1 MGREDLSLGERVHL
15 ASKDLRKILNPSI
28 LAALAGFGLM
38 GFALATT
45 YNTTTILDEYGYREY
60 RYNSPEGPLCNIL
73 DPLVESES
81 DPAKIV
87 VLEGSGADTAGL
99 KNGDVI
105 TKINGI
111 STPDAKTAENWR
123 DLLPTVQAGDVIEVE
138 ITRDGQNI
146 SFMVETS
153 QYDDGKP
160 LIGFLIPYSCETYF
174 FFSEEQKQLTL
185 DSIRQIDSNL
195 SRSYNLYYI
204 FGAIFGYFLIWTIW
218 KGRKLK
224 KEIDEWEDAYLDQHY
239 VLTFETN
246 TPQGK
251 TDGEKI
257 FNMAQM
263 VFPELRKKDGK
274 PEKWKGVVMG
284 KNGYQFDCFQE
295 TNESEPRYF
304 IAKHFGKEKIDLEKI
319 QELCNKAKEGGEAKT
334 LKEKWIKMSS
344 SKPAFRVI
352 CVGENY
358 GEKLLKDRSRQKGMY
373 ELDFEY
379 PIDLILEKNGNYSV
393 LWVDY

>member
-204 FGAIFGYFLIWTIW
+204 FGAIFGYFLISL
-218 KGRKLK
+218 GN
-224 KEIDEWEDAYLDQHY
+224 A
-239 VLTFETN
+239 
-246 TPQGK
+246 
-251 TDGEKI
+251 
-257 FNMAQM
+257 
-263 VFPELRKKDGK
+263 
-274 PEKWKGVVMG
+274 
-284 KNGYQFDCFQE
+284 
-295 TNESEPRYF
+295 
-304 IAKHFGKEKIDLEKI
+304 
-319 QELCNKAKEGGEAKT
+319 
-334 LKEKWIKMSS
+334 
-344 SKPAFRVI
+344 
-352 CVGENY
+352 
-358 GEKLLKDRSRQKGMY
+358 
-373 ELDFEY
+373 
-379 PIDLILEKNGNYSV
+379 LIIN
-393 LWVDY
+393 

>member
-1 MGREDLSLGERVHL
+1 M
-15 ASKDLRKILNPSI
+15 
-28 LAALAGFGLM
+28 
-38 GFALATT
+38 
-45 YNTTTILDEYGYREY
+45 
-60 RYNSPEGPLCNIL
+60 
-73 DPLVESES
+73 
-81 DPAKIV
+81 
-87 VLEGSGADTAGL
+87 
-99 KNGDVI
+99 
-105 TKINGI
+105 
-111 STPDAKTAENWR
+111 
-123 DLLPTVQAGDVIEVE
+123 IEVE